1 MASRMDRYY
10 NDNKVN
16 RSSRNRSLYD
26 KVHNNYSSDIDSV
39 RTINRANELD
49 ISKIK
54 DIVNDRETYKRERK
68 LKEAIGES
76 NLKIDIPSNK
86 MSNDPE
92 YDIMDVK
99 TETIEK
105 ENIKSDKNY
114 DISDVL
120 TKAKDEYTLDD
131 KNRNLKDLEYTDLNS
146 LNLHNKEYKNS
157 EAELRDLIST
167 INNTSKYNQL
177 SDDIGL
183 LDSLKA
189 DTMVG
194 DASSIKKV
202 LDEEKKVDRKDDT
215 KELDKS
221 FFTSTMDF
229 SAEDFDEV
237 LAKKQGKKKKITI
250 IIIILLIILIVI
262 LTLYFFGVFDFITN
276 K

>member
-10 NDNKVN
+10 SNKKTN
-16 RSSRNRSLYD
+16 RSSRNKELYE
-26 KVHNNYSSDIDSV
+26 KVHNNYSSEIDSV
-39 RTINRANELD
+39 RTINSSNEFD
-49 ISKIK
+49 MSRIK

-68 LKEAIGES
+68 LKEAIGRS
-76 NLKIDIPSNK
+76 NLKIDIPSSK
-86 MSNDPE
+86 LSDDPE
-92 YDIMDVK
+92 YDIMDI
-99 TETIEK
+99 ETQKLEDNK
-105 ENIKSDKNY
+105 EAKNKNY

-120 TKAKDEYTLDD
+120 TKAKDEYSPDE
-131 KNRNLKDLEYTDLNS
+131 KNRNLKDLEYTDLNN
-146 LNLHNKEYKNS
+146 LNLHKKEYKNS

-177 SDDIGL
+177 GDDIGL

-202 LDEEKKVDRKDDT
+202 LEEERKEIRKDDT

-229 SAEDFDEV
+229 SEIDFDEE
-237 LAKKQGKKKKITI
+237 AARAQNKKKKVTLVVIVLLI
-250 IIIILLIILIVI
+250 IIITV